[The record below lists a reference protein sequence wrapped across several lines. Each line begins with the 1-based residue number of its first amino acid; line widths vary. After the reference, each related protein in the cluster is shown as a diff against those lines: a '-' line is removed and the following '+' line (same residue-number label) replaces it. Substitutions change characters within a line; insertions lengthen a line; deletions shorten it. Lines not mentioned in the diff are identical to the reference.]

1 MKFSMIDCTRFS
13 RRLQFAK
20 LPFPYPRR
28 PHAMSKRTNAMPDQD
43 RSTQAKLLIVD
54 DKAANLDLLREMLA
68 QLGHQIFFATSGG
81 KALEIA
87 TSALP
92 DLVLLDVMMPEM
104 DGFETCHRFKQDAAL
119 SEIPIIFVTART
131 DVEDLARGF
140 AAGAVDYITK
150 PVKQP
155 EVHARV
161 ATHLQIQGLIA
172 QQREHLAALEQ
183 ARGELE
189 ALNDAKDKFLSNLG
203 REVST
208 SLAQIADTSTAIRES
223 AKTPGAPGSGIDQ
236 HLAEVNQSAQ
246 DVLHLLET
254 ILEWPRLQTG
264 QKLDLLS
271 TQISDRELGNL
282 LSSLNDLRFLSLA
295 ETRVGDA
302 GLLHLQSLTHLQELH
317 LDHSDITDEGL
328 KLLTPLSHLEILD
341 LKGTRITD
349 AGLIHVGRLAG
360 LKGLYLTRTGITDA
374 GLEHLRNLS
383 KLETLILWDTAI
395 GDAGLEPLKSLPHLK
410 EVILWNTRV
419 TQQGAE
425 ALQTALPE
433 CDVSTTMF
441 E

>member
-1 MKFSMIDCTRFS
+1 
-13 RRLQFAK
+13 
-20 LPFPYPRR
+20 
-28 PHAMSKRTNAMPDQD
+28 MPDD
-43 RSTQAKLLIVD
+43 AGSTQAKILIVD
-54 DKAANLDLLREMLA
+54 DKAANLDLLREMLTP
-68 QLGHQIFFATSGG
+68 LGHQIFFATSGA

-87 TSALP
+87 TSAQP

-104 DGFETCHRFKQDAAL
+104 DGFEACRRFKQDETLAA
-119 SEIPIIFVTART
+119 IPIIFVTART

-140 AAGAVDYITK
+140 EAGAVDYITK

-155 EVHARV
+155 EVQARV
-161 ATHLQIQGLIA
+161 ATHLRIQQLIA
-172 QQREHLAALEQ
+172 QQREHLAALEK

-189 ALNDAKDKFLSNLG
+189 ALNDTKDKFLSNLG

-208 SLAQIADTSTAIRES
+208 SLAQIADTSASIRET
-223 AKTPGAPGSGIDQ
+223 AKTPNAPGNDIDQ
-236 HLAEVNQSAQ
+236 HLADVNRSARE
-246 DVLHLLET
+246 VLHLLGT

-302 GLLHLQSLTHLQELH
+302 GLVHLQSLTSLQELH

-328 KLLTPLSHLEILD
+328 KLLTTLPKLEILD
-341 LKGTRITD
+341 LKGTRISD
-349 AGLIHVGRLAG
+349 AGLVHVGRLVQ

-374 GLEHLRNLS
+374 GLEHLRSLS
-383 KLETLILWDTAI
+383 KLETLILWDTHI
-395 GDAGLEPLKSLPHLK
+395 GDAGLEHLKSFRHLK

-419 TQQGAE
+419 TQEGAE
-425 ALQTALPE
+425 ALQATLPE
-433 CDVSTTMF
+433 CDISTTMF
-441 E
+441 

>member
-1 MKFSMIDCTRFS
+1 
-13 RRLQFAK
+13 
-20 LPFPYPRR
+20 
-28 PHAMSKRTNAMPDQD
+28 MPEQAG
-43 RSTQAKLLIVD
+43 SSQAKLLIVD
-54 DKAANLDLLREMLA
+54 DKPANLDLLREMLA
-68 QLGHQIFFATSGG
+68 PLGHLIFFATSGA

-87 TSALP
+87 TSTQP
-92 DLVLLDVMMPEM
+92 DMVLLDVMMPGM
-104 DGFETCHRFKQDAAL
+104 DGFETCQRFKQDDAL
-119 SEIPIIFVTART
+119 SEIPVIFVTART

-208 SLAQIADTSTAIRES
+208 SLAQIAETSNTIRES
-223 AKTPGAPGSGIDQ
+223 ARSPGAPGTSIDQ
-236 HLAEVNQSAQ
+236 HLVDVNRSAQ
-246 DVLHLLET
+246 EVLHLLGT

-282 LSSLNDLRFLSLA
+282 LSSLKDLRFLSLA

-302 GLLHLQSLTHLQELH
+302 GLVHLQSLPHLQELH

-328 KLLTPLSHLEILD
+328 KILTTLTNLEILD
-341 LKGTRITD
+341 LKGTQITD

-374 GLEHLRNLS
+374 GLEKLRNLG
-383 KLETLILWDTAI
+383 KLETLILWDTGI
-395 GDAGLEPLKSLPHLK
+395 GDAGLEHLKSLKHLK

-441 E
+441 Q

>member
-1 MKFSMIDCTRFS
+1 
-13 RRLQFAK
+13 
-20 LPFPYPRR
+20 
-28 PHAMSKRTNAMPDQD
+28 MPDESQ
-43 RSTQAKLLIVD
+43 SIQAKLLIVD
-54 DKAANLDLLREMLA
+54 DKAANLDLLREMLTP
-68 QLGHQIFFATSGG
+68 LGHQIFFATSGA

-87 TSALP
+87 ASAPP

-104 DGFETCHRFKQDAAL
+104 DGFETCRRFKQNPAL
-119 SEIPIIFVTART
+119 AEIPIIFVTART
-131 DVEDLARGF
+131 DVDDLARGF
-140 AAGAVDYITK
+140 TAGAVDYITK

-161 ATHLQIQGLIA
+161 ATHLRIQGLID
-172 QQREHLAALEQ
+172 QQRQHLAALEQ
-183 ARGELE
+183 ARAELQ

-208 SLAQIADTSTAIRES
+208 SLAQIADSSVSIRES
-223 AKTPGAPGSGIDQ
+223 ANTPCAPGSDINQ
-236 HLAEVNQSAQ
+236 NLANVNRSAQ

-282 LSSLNDLRFLSLA
+282 LASLHDLRFLSLA

-302 GLLHLQSLTHLQELH
+302 GLVHLQSLTNLQELH

-328 KLLTPLSHLEILD
+328 QLLTTLPKLEILD

-349 AGLIHVGRLAG
+349 AGLVHVGHMTG
-360 LKGLYLTRTGITDA
+360 LKGLYLTRTAITDA
-374 GLEHLRNLS
+374 GLENLRSLS

-395 GDAGLEPLKSLPHLK
+395 GDAGLEHLKSLQHLK

-419 TQQGAE
+419 SQQGA
-425 ALQTALPE
+425 ATLQAAFPD
-433 CDVSTTMF
+433 CDVSTTIF

>member
-1 MKFSMIDCTRFS
+1 M
-13 RRLQFAK
+13 
-20 LPFPYPRR
+20 
-28 PHAMSKRTNAMPDQD
+28 HDQA
-43 RSTQAKLLIVD
+43 SITHAKLLIVD

-68 QLGHQIFFATSGG
+68 PLGHQIFFATSGA

-119 SEIPIIFVTART
+119 REIPIIFVTART

-155 EVHARV
+155 EVHARI

-172 QQREHLAALEQ
+172 QQREHLAALER

-208 SLAQIADTSTAIRES
+208 SLAQIADTSASIRES
-223 AKTPGAPGSGIDQ
+223 ARTTGAPGTGIDQ
-236 HLAEVNQSAQ
+236 HLADVNRSAQ

-302 GLLHLQSLTHLQELH
+302 GLVHLQTLTHLQELH
-317 LDHSDITDEGL
+317 LDHSDITDAGL
-328 KLLTPLSHLEILD
+328 KLLTPLPNLEILD

-349 AGLIHVGRLAG
+349 AGLAEVGRLER

-374 GLEHLRNLS
+374 GLENLRNL
-383 KLETLILWDTAI
+383 KELETLILWDTAI
-395 GDAGLEPLKSLPHLK
+395 GDAGLEHLKSLQHLK

>member
-1 MKFSMIDCTRFS
+1 
-13 RRLQFAK
+13 
-20 LPFPYPRR
+20 
-28 PHAMSKRTNAMPDQD
+28 MPDD
-43 RSTQAKLLIVD
+43 TETTQEKLLIVD
-54 DKAANLDLLREMLA
+54 DKAANLDLLRKMLTP
-68 QLGHQIFFATSGG
+68 LGHQIFFATSGA

-87 TSALP
+87 QSTQP

-104 DGFETCHRFKQDAAL
+104 DGFETCRRFKQNEAL
-119 SEIPIIFVTART
+119 AKIPIIFVTART

-140 AAGAVDYITK
+140 DAGAVDYITK

-161 ATHLQIQGLIA
+161 ATHLRIQRLIA

-208 SLAQIADTSTAIRES
+208 ALAQIADTSASIRES
-223 AKTPGAPGSGIDQ
+223 AKTPCETGTGIDQ
-236 HLAEVNQSAQ
+236 QLAGVNSSAQ
-246 DVLHLLET
+246 DVLQLLGT

-271 TQISDRELGNL
+271 TQISDQELGNL
-282 LSSLNDLRFLSLA
+282 LASLNDLRFLSLA

-302 GLLHLQSLTHLQELH
+302 GLAHLQSLTKLQELH

-328 KLLTPLSHLEILD
+328 KLLTTLPNLEILD

-349 AGLIHVGRLAG
+349 AGLIEVGRLTQ

-374 GLEHLRNLS
+374 GLEHLRSLS
-383 KLETLILWDTAI
+383 NLETLILWDTAA
-395 GDAGLEPLKSLPHLK
+395 GDAGLEHLKSLKHLK

-419 TQQGAE
+419 TQQGVQS
-425 ALQTALPE
+425 LQAMLPE

>member
-1 MKFSMIDCTRFS
+1 M
-13 RRLQFAK
+13 L
-20 LPFPYPRR
+20 
-28 PHAMSKRTNAMPDQD
+28 SKRTNTMHNQAGI
-43 RSTQAKLLIVD
+43 TQSKLLIVD

-68 QLGHQIFFATSGG
+68 PLGQQIFFATSGA

-104 DGFETCHRFKQDAAL
+104 DGFETCSRFKQDNAL
-119 SEIPIIFVTART
+119 REIPIIFVTAKT

-140 AAGAVDYITK
+140 AAGGVDYITK

-161 ATHLQIQGLIA
+161 KTHLQIQGLIA

-208 SLAQIADTSTAIRES
+208 SLARIADTSAFIRES
-223 AKTPGAPGSGIDQ
+223 ARTPGAPGSGIDQ
-236 HLAEVNQSAQ
+236 HLADVNRSAR

-302 GLLHLQSLTHLQELH
+302 GLVHLQSLTHLQELH

-328 KLLTPLSHLEILD
+328 KLLTTLPSLEILD

-349 AGLIHVGRLAG
+349 AGLAEVGRLER
-360 LKGLYLTRTGITDA
+360 LRGLYLTRTGITDA
-374 GLEHLRNLS
+374 GLVYLRNLS
-383 KLETLILWDTAI
+383 ELETLILWDTAI
-395 GDAGLEPLKSLPHLK
+395 GDAGLEHLKSLQHLR

-425 ALQTALPE
+425 ALQTALPG
-433 CDVSTTMF
+433 CDVSTTML

>member
-1 MKFSMIDCTRFS
+1 
-13 RRLQFAK
+13 
-20 LPFPYPRR
+20 
-28 PHAMSKRTNAMPDQD
+28 MPEQAG
-43 RSTQAKLLIVD
+43 SSQAKLLIVD
-54 DKAANLDLLREMLA
+54 DKPANLDLLREMLA
-68 QLGHQIFFATSGG
+68 PLGHLIFFATSGA

-87 TSALP
+87 TSTQP
-92 DLVLLDVMMPEM
+92 DMVLLDVMMPGM
-104 DGFETCHRFKQDAAL
+104 DGFETCQRFKQDDTL
-119 SEIPIIFVTART
+119 SEIPVIFVTART

-183 ARGELE
+183 ARVELE

-208 SLAQIADTSTAIRES
+208 SLAQIAETSNTIRES
-223 AKTPGAPGSGIDQ
+223 TRTPGAPGTSIDQ
-236 HLAEVNQSAQ
+236 HLVDVNRSAQ
-246 DVLHLLET
+246 EVLHLLGT

-282 LSSLNDLRFLSLA
+282 LSSLKDLRFLSLA

-302 GLLHLQSLTHLQELH
+302 GLVHLQSLPHLQELH

-328 KLLTPLSHLEILD
+328 KILTTLPNLEILD
-341 LKGTRITD
+341 LKGTQITD

-374 GLEHLRNLS
+374 GLEKLRNLG
-383 KLETLILWDTAI
+383 KLETLILWDTGI
-395 GDAGLEPLKSLPHLK
+395 GDAGLEHLKSLKHLK

-419 TQQGAE
+419 TQQGAQ

>member
-1 MKFSMIDCTRFS
+1 
-13 RRLQFAK
+13 
-20 LPFPYPRR
+20 
-28 PHAMSKRTNAMPDQD
+28 MPEQAG
-43 RSTQAKLLIVD
+43 SSQAKLLIVD
-54 DKAANLDLLREMLA
+54 DKPANLDLLREMLA
-68 QLGHQIFFATSGG
+68 PLGHLIFFATSGA

-87 TSALP
+87 TSTQP
-92 DLVLLDVMMPEM
+92 DMVLLDVMMPGM
-104 DGFETCHRFKQDAAL
+104 DGFETCQRFKQDDAL
-119 SEIPIIFVTART
+119 SEIPVIFVTART

-189 ALNDAKDKFLSNLG
+189 ALNDAKDKFLSNLD

-208 SLAQIADTSTAIRES
+208 SLAQIADTSTAIRAS
-223 AKTPGAPGSGIDQ
+223 ARVPGSGIDEQ
-236 HLAEVNQSAQ
+236 LANVNRSAE

-271 TQISDRELGNL
+271 TQISDQELGNL
-282 LSSLNDLRFLSLA
+282 LSSLNDLRFLSLS

-302 GLLHLQSLTHLQELH
+302 GVVHLQSLHNLQELH
-317 LDHSDITDEGL
+317 LDHSDITDAGL
-328 KLLTPLSHLEILD
+328 KLLSTLPNLEILD

-349 AGLIHVGRLAG
+349 AGLAEVGRLG
-360 LKGLYLTRTGITDA
+360 RLKGLYLTRTGITDA
-374 GLEHLRNLS
+374 GLGHLRNLG

-395 GDAGLEPLKSLPHLK
+395 GDAGLEHLKSLPHLK
-410 EVILWNTRV
+410 EIILWNTRV
-419 TQQGAE
+419 TEQGAA

>member
-1 MKFSMIDCTRFS
+1 
-13 RRLQFAK
+13 
-20 LPFPYPRR
+20 
-28 PHAMSKRTNAMPDQD
+28 MPNDDQ
-43 RSTQAKLLIVD
+43 STQSKVLIVD

-68 QLGHQIFFATSGG
+68 PLGHQIFFATSGA

-92 DLVLLDVMMPEM
+92 DLVLLDVMMPGM

-119 SEIPIIFVTART
+119 REIPIIFVTART

-140 AAGAVDYITK
+140 TAGAVDYITK

-161 ATHLQIQGLIA
+161 ATHLRIQGLIE
-172 QQREHLAALEQ
+172 QQREHLLALEQ
-183 ARGELE
+183 ARVELQS
-189 ALNDAKDKFLSNLG
+189 LNDAKDKFLSNLG

-208 SLAQIADTSTAIRES
+208 SLAQIAETSTTLRES
-223 AKTPGAPGSGIDQ
+223 ARTPCEPGRGIDQ
-236 HLAEVNQSAQ
+236 HLADVNQSAQ

-302 GLLHLQSLTHLQELH
+302 GLVHLQSLPYLQELH

-328 KLLTPLSHLEILD
+328 KILPTLPNLEILD

-349 AGLIHVGRLAG
+349 AGLAEVGRLER

-374 GLEHLRNLS
+374 GLEHLLNLS

-395 GDAGLEPLKSLPHLK
+395 GDAGLEHLKSLQQLK
-410 EVILWNTRV
+410 ELILWNTRV

-425 ALQTALPE
+425 ALQDALPE

>member
-1 MKFSMIDCTRFS
+1 M
-13 RRLQFAK
+13 
-20 LPFPYPRR
+20 
-28 PHAMSKRTNAMPDQD
+28 HDQA
-43 RSTQAKLLIVD
+43 SITHAKLLIVD

-68 QLGHQIFFATSGG
+68 PLGYQIFFATSGA

-119 SEIPIIFVTART
+119 REIPIIFVTART

-161 ATHLQIQGLIA
+161 ATHLQIQGLIT

-203 REVST
+203 RQVSI
-208 SLAQIADTSTAIRES
+208 SLAQIADTSSAIRAS
-223 AKTPGAPGSGIDQ
+223 TKGPGSGIEE
-236 HLAEVNQSAQ
+236 HLANVNHSAQ
-246 DVLHLLET
+246 EVLHLLET

-302 GLLHLQSLTHLQELH
+302 GLVHLQTLTHLQELH

-328 KLLTPLSHLEILD
+328 KLLTTLPNLEILD

-349 AGLIHVGRLAG
+349 AGLAEVGRLER

-374 GLEHLRNLS
+374 GLENLRNLNE
-383 KLETLILWDTAI
+383 LETLILWDTAI
-395 GDAGLEPLKSLPHLK
+395 GDAGLEHLKSLQHLK

-419 TQQGAE
+419 SQQGAA
-425 ALQTALPE
+425 ALQAALPE

>member
-1 MKFSMIDCTRFS
+1 
-13 RRLQFAK
+13 
-20 LPFPYPRR
+20 
-28 PHAMSKRTNAMPDQD
+28 MPDD
-43 RSTQAKLLIVD
+43 TESTQAKLLIVD
-54 DKAANLDLLREMLA
+54 DKTANLDLLREMLTP
-68 QLGHQIFFATSGG
+68 LGHQIFFATSGA

-87 TSALP
+87 TSVLP

-104 DGFETCHRFKQDAAL
+104 DGFETCRRFKQDQAL
-119 SEIPIIFVTART
+119 GEIPIIFITART

-161 ATHLQIQGLIA
+161 ATHLRIQGLIA

-208 SLAQIADTSTAIRES
+208 ALAQIADTSASIRES
-223 AKTPGAPGSGIDQ
+223 ASTPGAPDSSIDQ
-236 HLAEVNQSAQ
+236 HLADVNSSAQ
-246 DVLHLLET
+246 DVLHLLGT

-271 TQISDRELGNL
+271 TQISDQELGNL

-302 GLLHLQSLTHLQELH
+302 GLTHLQSLTKLQELH

-328 KLLTPLSHLEILD
+328 KLLTTLPNLEILD

-349 AGLIHVGRLAG
+349 DGLIEIGRLTQ

-374 GLEHLRNLS
+374 GLEHLRSLNN
-383 KLETLILWDTAI
+383 LETLILWDTAV
-395 GDAGLEPLKSLPHLK
+395 GDTGLEHLKYLEHLK
-410 EVILWNTRV
+410 EVILWNTQV

-425 ALQTALPE
+425 ALQAALPE

>member
-1 MKFSMIDCTRFS
+1 
-13 RRLQFAK
+13 
-20 LPFPYPRR
+20 
-28 PHAMSKRTNAMPDQD
+28 MSKRTNAMHDQA
-43 RSTQAKLLIVD
+43 SITHAKLLIVD

-68 QLGHQIFFATSGG
+68 PLGYQIFFATSGA

-119 SEIPIIFVTART
+119 REIPIIFVTART

-172 QQREHLAALEQ
+172 QQREHLAALER

-208 SLAQIADTSTAIRES
+208 SLAQIADTSASIRES
-223 AKTPGAPGSGIDQ
+223 SRTPGAPGTGIDQ
-236 HLAEVNQSAQ
+236 HLADVNRSAQ

-302 GLLHLQSLTHLQELH
+302 GLVHLQTLTHLQELH
-317 LDHSDITDEGL
+317 LDHSDITDAGL
-328 KLLTPLSHLEILD
+328 KLLTTLPNLEILD

-349 AGLIHVGRLAG
+349 AGLAEVGRLER

-374 GLEHLRNLS
+374 GLENLRNLS
-383 KLETLILWDTAI
+383 ELETLILWDTAI
-395 GDAGLEPLKSLPHLK
+395 GDAGLEHLKSLQHLK

-433 CDVSTTMF
+433 CDVSTSMF
-441 E
+441 A